1 MFRRY
6 DDASEGMADPKAVKR
21 ELTRL
26 AAGDPVPAGL
36 PESSESSPVCVIAD
50 GDSAVEE
57 LDRAVEFRDRGG
69 LIRLRRAVETAE
81 QDEDIDLT
89 RRGQRVLA
97 VYDRFSRA
105 AESKRDEAV

>member
-1 MFRRY
+1 
-6 DDASEGMADPKAVKR
+6 MADPKAVKR

-26 AAGDPVPAGL
+26 AAGDPVPTGL
-36 PESSESSPVCVIAD
+36 SECGDSPPVCVIAD
-50 GDSAVEE
+50 GDSAVEN
-57 LDRAVEFRDRGG
+57 LDRAIEFRDQGG
-69 LIRLRRAVETAE
+69 ITRLERAVEAAE
-81 QDEDIDLT
+81 LDENRDLA